1 MDSESKRRHSEA
13 DEAERFVN
21 EFSDGIAGDIVED
34 NTLVFDSAP
43 TDEEIMRRRIEEER
57 LDEERK
63 NDAKRSAEE
72 LVESAKKLYGSNIS
86 DLDYVKF
93 KTMADINSFTK
104 ILYQIETNEE
114 AIRMVMQDLRDVTG
128 AARLMMFKNLS
139 DLQETEMKLLAAKSK
154 YLVSL
159 EASLKQISND
169 VEMDSAIEVEA
180 PENGGQV
187 TAKMKGGRELNRMM
201 EQAME
206 SMGSLPP
213 ENGTTNQNGQI

>member
-13 DEAERFVN
+13 DAAERFVN

-34 NTLVFDSAP
+34 NTLVFDSTP
-43 TDEEIMRRRIEEER
+43 TEEEIMRRRLEEEMM
-57 LDEERK
+57 DEERK

-72 LVESAKKLYGSNIS
+72 LVESAKRLYGSNIS

-114 AIRMVMQDLRDVTG
+114 AIRMVMQDMRDVTG

-154 YLVSL
+154 YLASL
-159 EASLKQISND
+159 EASLKQISSD
-169 VEMDSAIEVEA
+169 VEMDNAIEVDA
-180 PENGGQV
+180 PENDGRI

-213 ENGTTNQNGQI
+213 ENETTNQNQQQ

>member
-34 NTLVFDSAP
+34 NTLVFDSTP
-43 TDEEIMRRRIEEER
+43 TEEEIMRRRLEEEMM
-57 LDEERK
+57 DKERK
-63 NDAKRSAEE
+63 KDAERSAEE

-114 AIRMVMQDLRDVTG
+114 AIRMVMQDMRDVTG

-154 YLVSL
+154 YLASL
-159 EASLKQISND
+159 EASLKQISSD
-169 VEMDSAIEVEA
+169 VEMDNAIEVDA
-180 PENGGQV
+180 PENDGRI

-213 ENGTTNQNGQI
+213 ENETTNQNEQQ

>member
-34 NTLVFDSAP
+34 NTLVFDSTP
-43 TDEEIMRRRIEEER
+43 TDEEIMRRRLEEEMM
-57 LDEERK
+57 DEERR

-72 LVESAKKLYGSNIS
+72 LVESAKRLYGSNIS

-114 AIRMVMQDLRDVTG
+114 AIRMVMQDMRDVTG

-154 YLVSL
+154 YLASL
-159 EASLKQISND
+159 EASLKQISSD
-169 VEMDSAIEVEA
+169 VEMDNAIEVDA
-180 PENGGQV
+180 PENDGRI

-213 ENGTTNQNGQI
+213 ENEITNQNEQQ

>member
-34 NTLVFDSAP
+34 NTLVFDSTP
-43 TDEEIMRRRIEEER
+43 TEEEIMRRRLEEEMM
-57 LDEERK
+57 DEERK

-72 LVESAKKLYGSNIS
+72 LVESAKRLYGSNIS

-114 AIRMVMQDLRDVTG
+114 AIRMVMQDMRDVTG

-154 YLVSL
+154 YLASL
-159 EASLKQISND
+159 EASLKQISSD
-169 VEMDSAIEVEA
+169 VEMDNAIEVEA
-180 PENGGQV
+180 PENGDQI

-213 ENGTTNQNGQI
+213 ENETTNQNQQQ